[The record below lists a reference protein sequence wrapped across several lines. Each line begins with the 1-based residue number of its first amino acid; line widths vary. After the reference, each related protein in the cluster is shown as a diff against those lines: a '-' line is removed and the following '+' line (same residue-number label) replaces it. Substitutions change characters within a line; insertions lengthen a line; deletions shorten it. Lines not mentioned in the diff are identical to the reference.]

1 MSVNTLDV
9 KLNLR
14 TGPLP
19 SNMEITESTWE
30 ILRLLL
36 EFKLASVCH
45 ISRFLTGQD
54 QSKYLYR
61 KLRQMWQADL
71 LESFKV
77 FPGSLEGSALYYML
91 SKQGLKLLEEKIS
104 GQQSSIK
111 NYPVAQELMDWGLF
125 KHESQIVE
133 MASLESKNKSADLT
147 LSFSGESD
155 SRSTDYKAGKT
166 IEALS
171 PDYIVV
177 YKTLQGQQKV
187 YTEFERTRKSNEAM
201 LDKIQRYFDFLPP
214 EDYQTAIVRL
224 IFQKSNMEQ
233 SFWLNIFKLRASLLR
248 LKIMTTNLDLITRH
262 EQFLGPI
269 YASEDTV
276 ELIRGSNLKAII
288 PQRIKLFEPL

>member
-1 MSVNTLDV
+1 MSVNTLDI
-9 KLNLR
+9 KLNRR
-14 TGPLP
+14 TGPRP

-36 EFKLASVCH
+36 QFKLASVCH
-45 ISRFLTGQD
+45 LSRFLTSQE

-61 KLRQMWQADL
+61 KLRQMWQAGL

-91 SKQGLKLLEEKIS
+91 SKQGLKLLAEKAPE
-104 GQQSSIK
+104 QQSGIK
-111 NYPVAQELMDWGLF
+111 NYPAAQDLMDWGLF

-133 MASLESKNKSADLT
+133 MASLESKNKSGSLT
-147 LSFSGESD
+147 LSFSGEQD

-171 PDYIVV
+171 PDYIVI
-177 YKTLQGQQKV
+177 YKTPQRQLKV
-187 YTEFERTRKSNEAM
+187 YTEFERTHKANEAL
-201 LDKIQRYFDFLPP
+201 LDKIQRYFDSLPP

-224 IFQKSNMEQ
+224 IFQKITMERN
-233 SFWLNIFKLRASLLR
+233 FWLNIFKSRANLLR
-248 LKIMTTNLDLITRH
+248 LKIMTTNLDLITGNTK
-262 EQFLGPI
+262 FLESI

-276 ELIRGSNLKAII
+276 ELIRGENLKAII

>member
-1 MSVNTLDV
+1 M
-9 KLNLR
+9 
-14 TGPLP
+14 
-19 SNMEITESTWE
+19 
-30 ILRLLL
+30 

-61 KLRQMWQADL
+61 KLRQMWQAGL

-77 FPGSLEGSALYYML
+77 FPGSLEGSAIYYML
-91 SKQGLKLLEEKIS
+91 SKQGLKLLAEKTSEEQPGIN
-104 GQQSSIK
+104 
-111 NYPVAQELMDWGLF
+111 NYPVAQDLMDWGLF

-133 MASLESKNKSADLT
+133 IASLESKNKSADLS
-147 LSFSGESD
+147 LSFSGEQD

-177 YKTLQGQQKV
+177 YKTPQRQQKV

-201 LDKIQRYFDFLPP
+201 LDKIQRYFDFLSP
-214 EDYQTAIVRL
+214 EDYLTAIVRL
-224 IFQKSNMEQ
+224 IFQKSAMERN
-233 SFWLNIFKLRASLLR
+233 FWLNIFKSRAVLLR
-248 LKIMTTNLDLITRH
+248 LKIMSTNLDLITKN
-262 EQFLGPI
+262 ENFLAPI

-276 ELIRGSNLKAII
+276 ELIRGENLKAII